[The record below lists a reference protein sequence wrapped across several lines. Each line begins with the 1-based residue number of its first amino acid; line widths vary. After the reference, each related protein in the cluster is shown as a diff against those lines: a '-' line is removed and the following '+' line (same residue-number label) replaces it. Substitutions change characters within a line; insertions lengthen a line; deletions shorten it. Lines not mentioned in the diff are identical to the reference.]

1 MTDFQ
6 AVARQY
12 ATQANIDPNIFVAQI
27 QQESGFNPNAKSPA
41 GALGIAQF
49 MPATAQSMNVNPMD
63 PIAALKAAA
72 YLDSATL
79 QKYGGDYKKMLAAY
93 NCGGGCVDS
102 AVARGGSNWLSLT
115 PAETQNYVATIMNKR
130 NPGASPAP
138 TQAQQQ
144 QTGSGNA
151 IIDTLKQWG
160 EYVAIFVLAAVLII
174 IGFVLLAEKQA
185 RQLARKVVP

>member
-27 QQESGFNPNAKSPA
+27 NQESGFNPAAKSPA

-49 MPATAQSMNVNPMD
+49 MPATAQSMNVNPLD
-63 PIAALKAAA
+63 PVAALKAAA

-79 QKYGGDYKKMLAAY
+79 QKYAGDYRKMLAAY

-102 AVARGGSNWLSLT
+102 AVARGGSNWLALT
-115 PAETQNYVATIMNKR
+115 PAETQNYVSTIMNKR

-144 QTGSGNA
+144 QGSGNA

-160 EYVAIFVLAAVLII
+160 EYVAIFAIAAVLII
-174 IGFVLLAEKQA
+174 IGFVLINERAA
-185 RQLARKVVP
+185 SQLARKVVP